1 MEPTEL
7 KGIAIFAS
15 AAMTER
21 LEVAFSRLEA
31 LLVKSESENARLR
44 RVEAAAAQALADLDV
59 LLKDSAPT
67 GTDS

>member
-1 MEPTEL
+1 
-7 KGIAIFAS
+7 
-15 AAMTER
+15 MTDR